1 MEKRNYNHTHAPKF
15 YVRIVPRN
23 AESVIFPDNFKVYP
37 GSIYGRYS
45 ENGKRIFW
53 VCDNYHFTREAMQIH
68 IFNGKYWKNEIINAN
83 HPCYKWVVAS
93 LRKLSYIPK
102 VQRETITLEDCHNL
116 MKTNTCHKKGSGSR
130 INTNQINNPLRW
142 REVTELGHWAGRPAS
157 VVANSIGKI

>member
-1 MEKRNYNHTHAPKF
+1 M
-15 YVRIVPRN
+15 RIVPRN

-116 MKTNTCHKKGSGSR
+116 MKANTCHKKGSGSR

>member
-1 MEKRNYNHTHAPKF
+1 MVQRNYNLTYAPKF
-15 YVRIVPRN
+15 FVRIVPRY

-53 VCDNYHFTREAMQIH
+53 ECDNYHFTREAMQIH

-116 MKTNTCHKKGSGSR
+116 MKANTCHKKGSGSR